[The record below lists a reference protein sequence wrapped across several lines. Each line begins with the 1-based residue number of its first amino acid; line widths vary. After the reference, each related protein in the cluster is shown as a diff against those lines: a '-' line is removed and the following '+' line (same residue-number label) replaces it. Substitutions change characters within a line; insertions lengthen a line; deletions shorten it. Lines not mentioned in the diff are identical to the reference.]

1 MKNNKVT
8 RIIIISTITI
18 LLLTSIL
25 YIVIFSYSTVTAQPR
40 AVDTYATNESVENLS
55 DLINNFSFKVYNQL
69 ISDNTENIF
78 FSPYSIFVALAMT
91 YEGARNET
99 ADEMHSVLEFPQND
113 TVTLCSFGRIY
124 NLLNINKDYT
134 LNTANAIWIK
144 KGYPFLEEYLKF
156 IENYYMG
163 KTTEID
169 FNNPEEATKII
180 NQWIEKNTGGK
191 IKDLITKEDIHRYL
205 TMILTNAIYF
215 KGDWLN
221 KFDKDLTTD
230 KDFELSDGT
239 IISVPMMTLY
249 ETKLKFNYT
258 ETNDLQILELPY
270 KGSKLSMII
279 VLPKENN
286 ISIAEKKLS
295 RKNLYKWINSMNET
309 NIEILLPKFKLET
322 EYSLKNYLANL
333 GMVSPFTLNAD
344 FSGMTGKKDLFI
356 EKIKH
361 KAFLEVNEEGTEA
374 AAATSV
380 HMALTALPEYT
391 VFNADHPFIF
401 LILHKETGNI
411 LFMGRLSNPA
421 G

>member
-1 MKNNKVT
+1 MKKNKIT
-8 RIIIISTITI
+8 SIIIISAITTI
-18 LLLTSIL
+18 LVLTSIL
-25 YIVIFSYSTVTAQPR
+25 YVVFFSSSTVTAQPR
-40 AVDTYATNESVENLS
+40 AVDTYATNESVANLS
-55 DLINNFSFKVYNQL
+55 DLINEFSFKMYKQL

-99 ADEMHSVLEFPQND
+99 ANEMHSVLGFPQND

-124 NLLNINKDYT
+124 NLLNINKEYT
-134 LNTANAIWIK
+134 LNTANALWIK

-163 KTTEID
+163 KTTEVD
-169 FNNPEEATKII
+169 FGNPEKSAKII

-191 IKDLITKEDIHRYL
+191 IKDLIAKEDIDQYL

-221 KFDKDLTTD
+221 KFDKDLTTN
-230 KDFELSDGT
+230 KNFELPDGT
-239 IISVPMMTLY
+239 NVSVPMMILY

-258 ETNDLQILELPY
+258 ETNELQILELPY
-270 KGSKLSMII
+270 KGNKLSMII
-279 VLPKENN
+279 ILPKENN
-286 ISIAEKKLS
+286 VSIAEKILS
-295 RKNLYKWINSMNET
+295 RENLSKWIDSMNET
-309 NIEILLPKFKLET
+309 NVEILLPKFKLET
-322 EYSLKNYLANL
+322 EYTLKDYLANM
-333 GMVSPFTLNAD
+333 GMVNPFTLNAD

-361 KAFLEVNEEGTEA
+361 KAFIEVNEEGAEA

-380 HMALTALPEYT
+380 HMALTAIPNYT

-411 LFMGRLSNPA
+411 LFMGRLSNPK
-421 G
+421 